1 MQITIDKRTVLN
13 LLPTLG
19 LAVLFLI
26 FWINNPHWFWVELW
40 FLLEIIVLTSLT
52 RTLSLKTGISVFL
65 LGITVGFGVVYLIG
79 NGFDLIGM
87 SKTTRSFIMPVIEE
101 LAKLLPLL
109 IVFRLYGGFKNPRLN
124 LSDFIF
130 LGVCAG
136 SGFSMLE
143 KYFWDNVYF
152 PFTYGPHFGSA
163 YLFSDALGVYASG
176 EPFGYVGHAAST
188 VFVALG
194 LGLTYKFLQS
204 KKPFWPLP
212 ILLTF
217 IWIGIEHIILNYYY
231 TPRGEAFMAFSGGQ
245 WTPWIILVAL
255 LTAVIFELIKT
266 TTLLKQN
273 SKVSKKLQSAL
284 KHTKD
289 LPTLIRACSTL
300 RAVNYLAWLK
310 K

>member
-1 MQITIDKRTVLN
+1 
-13 LLPTLG
+13 
-19 LAVLFLI
+19 
-26 FWINNPHWFWVELW
+26 
-40 FLLEIIVLTSLT
+40 
-52 RTLSLKTGISVFL
+52 
-65 LGITVGFGVVYLIG
+65 
-79 NGFDLIGM
+79 
-87 SKTTRSFIMPVIEE
+87 
-101 LAKLLPLL
+101 
-109 IVFRLYGGFKNPRLN
+109 
-124 LSDFIF
+124 
-130 LGVCAG
+130 
-136 SGFSMLE
+136 MLE